1 MGKFNFKDEQ
11 DFKKARTDA
20 EAFYATVDKVRC
32 PYFVSDIAFNAKGLK
47 HLKFKADKQA
57 RPRKDQYS
65 RLKLIRYAPEVLK
78 LSKTVQGIWSVRR
91 FEEQKTNSRWERV
104 MKDVLYY
111 EFIAV
116 LDSVRIKVIV
126 KKVAGGE
133 KHFWSVIPFWGI
145 DKNTSRRI
153 LHSGDPEHD

>member
-1 MGKFNFKDEQ
+1 MGKYNFKDEQ
-11 DFKKARTDA
+11 DFEKVRTEA
-20 EAFYATVDKVRC
+20 EKFYATLDKVRC
-32 PYFVSDIAFNAKGLK
+32 PYFGSCIAFNAKGLR
-47 HLKFKADKQA
+47 HLKFKSDSQA
-57 RPRKDQYS
+57 RPHKDQYS

-78 LSKTVQGIWSVRR
+78 LSKTVQGIWSMKR

-104 MKDVLYY
+104 MKEVSYY

-116 LDSVRIKVIV
+116 LESIRVKVIV
-126 KKVAGGE
+126 KEVTGGE

-145 DKNTSRRI
+145 DKRTSKRI